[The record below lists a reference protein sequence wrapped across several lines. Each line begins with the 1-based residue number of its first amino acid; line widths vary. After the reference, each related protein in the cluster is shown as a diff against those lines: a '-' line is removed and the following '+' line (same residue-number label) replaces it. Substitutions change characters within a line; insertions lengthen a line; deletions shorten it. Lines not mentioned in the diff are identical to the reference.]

1 MRSTGPT
8 IMKSGPKNM
17 PPPQPHP
24 QSCIMAS
31 LASII
36 FCESSKPR
44 LKNRRRNR
52 FDAGQ
57 GGYAVDLRILRTE
70 GADRAGLGGVVAWP
84 SASHAQQSTM
94 PVVGLLSGFSATSA
108 LVADFHRG
116 LKEFALVE
124 GENVAIDYR
133 SVNG

>member
-1 MRSTGPT
+1 
-8 IMKSGPKNM
+8 MKSGPKNM

-70 GADRAGLGGVVAWP
+70 GADP
-84 SASHAQQSTM
+84 SMRWLA
-94 PVVGLLSGFSATSA
+94 A
-108 LVADFHRG
+108 LRRRYADRRRRG
-116 LKEFALVE
+116 
-124 GENVAIDYR
+124 
-133 SVNG
+133 